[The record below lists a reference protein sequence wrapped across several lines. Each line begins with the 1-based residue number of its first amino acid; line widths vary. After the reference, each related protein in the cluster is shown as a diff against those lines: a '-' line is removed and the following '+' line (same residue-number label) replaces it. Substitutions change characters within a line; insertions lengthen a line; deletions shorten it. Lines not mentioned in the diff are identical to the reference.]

1 MSVST
6 TARPPVSLLPGA
18 FIRVRRD
25 HENPF
30 RRGLDAMVI
39 RADNQEGTYGLV
51 FGWDRHNRWQQA
63 DGRHD
68 ITGSVGTE
76 LWLADELD
84 WESVAP

>member
-1 MSVST
+1 MSASTVST
-6 TARPPVSLLPGA
+6 PPVSLLPGA

-30 RRGLDAMVI
+30 RAGRDAMVA
-39 RADNQEGTYGLV
+39 RDLGNGSYALV
-51 FGWDRHNRWQQA
+51 FGYDRHNEPQ
-63 DGRHD
+63 GCVC
-68 ITGSVGTE
+68 VGTE